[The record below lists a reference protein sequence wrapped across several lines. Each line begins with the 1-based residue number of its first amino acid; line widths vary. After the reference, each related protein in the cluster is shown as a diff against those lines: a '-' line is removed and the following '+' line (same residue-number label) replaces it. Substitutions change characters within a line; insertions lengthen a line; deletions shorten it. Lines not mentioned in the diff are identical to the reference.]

1 LASEISWRALFS
13 DCSVFDYQ
21 HVVKVGGLTNVVS
34 YAQKRGTM
42 PEPSC
47 TLEQLLALLV
57 V

>member
-1 LASEISWRALFS
+1 MFS

-42 PEPSC
+42 PKLSSA
-47 TLEQLLALLV
+47 LEQLLALLAV
-57 V
+57 